1 MQTPVPPK
9 KKSLLIL
16 TPHHIPGN
24 SAQFYTSEIMYFVK
38 ENYSV
43 TAVIL
48 FLTMELGVVVHT
60 YNPSTQEDEVGRLQ
74 I

>member
-1 MQTPVPPK
+1 
-9 KKSLLIL
+9 
-16 TPHHIPGN
+16 
-24 SAQFYTSEIMYFVK
+24 MYFVK